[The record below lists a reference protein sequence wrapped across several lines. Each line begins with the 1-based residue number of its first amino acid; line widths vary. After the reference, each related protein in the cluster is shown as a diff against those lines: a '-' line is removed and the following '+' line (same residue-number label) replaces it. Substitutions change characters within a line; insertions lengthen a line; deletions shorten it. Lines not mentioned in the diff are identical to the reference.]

1 MSKDHPIQVALNTAV
16 TGKFH
21 PEGSRTWAWYNKQFR
36 AKDTTARGL
45 AVAIFN
51 GYAFTPV
58 YRDNW
63 RRKENFQAAWHIAFD
78 FDSGDH
84 KSSLDHLAQD
94 WIYAEFGAF
103 LYSTPSS
110 TAEHPKSRM
119 VFIFDEPITSLER
132 YELLYR
138 AMLSVRYPHA
148 DQSTKDGARLFFGS
162 LKCELRPNWQLFT
175 AEWQDSVIDAYQQVL
190 AHEAASRPVVARMT
204 IPPEKDNGVF
214 GKIIAKILD
223 NIRNAPAGQ
232 RHAVVV
238 KNSFVVG
245 GYVSG
250 GYVGKLE
257 AEAMLINAIGG
268 MHPDADKTDL
278 ERVGL
283 DSLEKGLGKP
293 ITISRTLDYIEDEG

>member
-16 TGKFH
+16 TGKFV

-36 AKDTTARGL
+36 AQDTTARGL

-63 RRKENFQAAWHIAFD
+63 RRKENFQAAHHIAFD

-119 VFIFDEPITSLER
+119 VFIFDKPITSLER

-175 AEWQDSVIDAYQQVL
+175 AEWQDSIIDAYQQVL
-190 AHEAASRPVVARMT
+190 AHEAASRPKVETMIIT
-204 IPPEKDNGVF
+204 PEHGGGVF
-214 GKIIAKILD
+214 AKILD
-223 NIRNAPAGQ
+223 TLLGNIRNSPSGQ
-232 RHAVVV
+232 RNSDVT
-238 KNSFVVG
+238 KTSFVVG

-250 GYVGKLE
+250 GYIAKAE
-257 AEAMLINAIGG
+257 AEAALLNAVAG
-268 MHPDADKTDL
+268 MSADADKSDL
-278 ERVGL
+278 ERVAL
-283 DSLEKGLGKP
+283 ASVIKGMGKP
-293 ITISRTLDYIEDEG
+293 ITIEKKLDYISEEP

>member
-36 AKDTTARGL
+36 AQDTTVRGL

-63 RRKENFQAAWHIAFD
+63 RRKENFQAAHHIAFD

-119 VFIFDEPITSLER
+119 VFVFDEPITSLER

-138 AMLSVRYPHA
+138 AMLAVRYPHA

-204 IPPEKDNGVF
+204 IPPERANGRF
-214 GKIIAKILD
+214 GKILAKLLD
-223 NIRNAPAGQ
+223 NIRNAPEGAKHKVLTQ
-232 RHAVVV
+232 NAYA
-238 KNSFVVG
+238 VG
-245 GYVSG
+245 GYVAG
-250 GYVGKLE
+250 GYMDKADGEAALLE
-257 AEAMLINAIGG
+257 AVRG
-268 MHPDADKTDL
+268 MHNIADM
-278 ERVGL
+278 ERAERTAVESLAAGL
-283 DSLEKGLGKP
+283 AEPLV
-293 ITISRTLDYIEDEG
+293 ISRGLDYIEDEA

>member
-36 AKDTTARGL
+36 AQDTTARGL

-63 RRKENFQAAWHIAFD
+63 RRKENFQAAHHIAFD

-119 VFIFDEPITSLER
+119 VFVFDEPITSLER

-204 IPPEKDNGVF
+204 IPPERANGRF
-214 GKIIAKILD
+214 GKILAKLLD
-223 NIRNAPAGQ
+223 NIRNAPEGAKHKVLTQ
-232 RHAVVV
+232 NAYA
-238 KNSFVVG
+238 VG
-245 GYVSG
+245 GYVAG
-250 GYVGKLE
+250 GYLDKADGEAALLE
-257 AEAMLINAIGG
+257 AVRG
-268 MHPDADKTDL
+268 MSNIADM
-278 ERVGL
+278 ERAERTAVESLAAGL
-283 DSLEKGLGKP
+283 AEPLV
-293 ITISRTLDYIEDEG
+293 ISRGLDYIEDEA